1 MENID
6 IINYLS
12 NLVDYILNND
22 FDKSVIESILCNIIA
37 KDSNGSAL
45 VKYVVREK
53 GNNTAIFIPKYEV
66 IEVSMEKLRKWI
78 DSNGSDLM
86 EMFKVDN
93 KPLLDSYLLL
103 MVLLHEIEHSNQYLV
118 SKGLLES
125 SCVCIKEAYK
135 SLFDLLIPKDYVL
148 PRPIKVVRRTISI
161 IAYKSRENEFLLE
174 RNAQFESLGLL
185 AQMALERENNEIGD
199 MFIKMQ
205 KIFGI
210 AGYKDNCDGAL
221 INTFKDIYM
230 GDQLTKFSYD
240 YDSLTVE
247 ERYRLGLP
255 IDQDTRKRILSLK

>member
-1 MENID
+1 MDNID

-22 FDKSVIESILCNIIA
+22 FDKNVIESILCNIIA
-37 KDSNGSAL
+37 KDSNGDTL
-45 VKYVVREK
+45 VNYIVREK
-53 GNNTAIFIPKYEV
+53 GNNTAIFIPRYEV

-103 MVLLHEIEHSNQYLV
+103 MVLLHEVEHSNQYLV

-185 AQMALERENNEIGD
+185 AQVAFRRDDNKIGD
-199 MFIKMQ
+199 LFIKMQ
-205 KIFGI
+205 RIFSI

-230 GDQLTKFSYD
+230 GDKLTRFNHD
-240 YDSLTVE
+240 YDSLSIE

-255 IDQDTRKRILSLK
+255 VDHETRKKILSLK